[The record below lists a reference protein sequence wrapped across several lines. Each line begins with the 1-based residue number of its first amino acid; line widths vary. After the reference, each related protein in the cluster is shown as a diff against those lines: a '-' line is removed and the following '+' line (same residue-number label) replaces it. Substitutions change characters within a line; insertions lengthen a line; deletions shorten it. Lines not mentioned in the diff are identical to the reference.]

1 MNHHT
6 PNNLIYGKHPVYEA
20 LASGKRMEKILISQ
34 DAKHTDTAEIR
45 KLAKE
50 QEVPVQL
57 VPVQKLNSI
66 TRKVHQGVIGFL
78 SLIQYYELED
88 VLMKAYE
95 EGRTPLFLV
104 LDHVTDV
111 RNFGA
116 IARTALGAGVDAIVV
131 PAKGGALIGSD
142 ALKTSAGALNK
153 IHVCKVKSLVE
164 ALGFFKLNGV
174 RIAATDMH
182 TETFTFQEDFTI
194 PLAIVMGAEDT
205 GVSLQLI
212 RKSDSIIKIP
222 INESLESYNVAVS
235 AGMIL
240 YEVMRQRALATG

>member
-1 MNHHT
+1 LNQ
-6 PNNLIYGKHPVYEA
+6 PNLIYGKHPIYEA
-20 LASGKRMEKILISQ
+20 LASGKKLEKILIASDSKQ
-34 DAKHTDTAEIR
+34 GEIAEIR

-50 QEVPVQL
+50 QQVPVQI
-57 VPVQKLNSI
+57 VPVQKLNAI
-66 TRKVHQGVIGFL
+66 TRKVHQGIIGFL
-78 SLIQYYELED
+78 SLIQYFELED

-116 IARTALGAGVDAIVV
+116 IARTALGAKVDAIVV
-131 PAKGGALIGSD
+131 PATGGAMIGSD

-153 IHVCKVKSLVE
+153 IHVCKVKSLTE
-164 ALGFFKLNGV
+164 ALDFFKLNGI
-174 RIAATDMH
+174 RIVAADMH
-182 TETFTFQEDFTI
+182 TETYTYNEDFSI

-222 INESLESYNVAVS
+222 ISDTLESYNVAVS

-240 YEVMRQRALATG
+240 YEVMRQRNLNNIV

>member
-1 MNHHT
+1 LNQ
-6 PNNLIYGKHPVYEA
+6 PNLIYGKHPVYEA
-20 LASGKRMEKILISQ
+20 LVAEKKLEKILI
-34 DAKHTDTAEIR
+34 ALDTKQGEIAEIR

-50 QEVPVQL
+50 QEIPVQM
-57 VPVQKLNSI
+57 VPMQKLNAIS
-66 TRKVHQGVIGFL
+66 KKAHQGIIGFL
-78 SLIQYYELED
+78 SLIQYFELED
-88 VLMKAYE
+88 VLMKAYD

-104 LDHVTDV
+104 LDHITDV

-116 IARTALGAGVDAIVV
+116 IARTALGANVDAIVV

-153 IHVCKVKSLVE
+153 IHVCKVKSLTE
-164 ALGFFKLNGV
+164 ALDFFKLNGV
-174 RIAATDMH
+174 RITATDMH
-182 TETFTFQEDFTI
+182 TENYSYNEDFTVPI
-194 PLAIVMGAEDT
+194 AIVMGAEDT

-222 INESLESYNVAVS
+222 IDESLESYNVSVS

-240 YEVMRQRALATG
+240 YETMRQRNTIK

>member
-1 MNHHT
+1 LNQ
-6 PNNLIYGKHPVYEA
+6 PNLIYGKHPVYEA
-20 LASGKRMEKILISQ
+20 LVAEKKLEKILI
-34 DAKHTDTAEIR
+34 ALDTKQGEIAEIR

-50 QEVPVQL
+50 QEIPVQM
-57 VPVQKLNSI
+57 VPMQKLNAIS
-66 TRKVHQGVIGFL
+66 KKAHQGIIGFL
-78 SLIQYYELED
+78 SLIQYFELED
-88 VLMKAYE
+88 VLMKAYD

-104 LDHVTDV
+104 LDHITDV

-116 IARTALGAGVDAIVV
+116 IARTALGANVDAIVV

-153 IHVCKVKSLVE
+153 IHVCKVKSLTE
-164 ALGFFKLNGV
+164 ALDFFKLNGV
-174 RIAATDMH
+174 RITATDMH
-182 TETFTFQEDFTI
+182 TENYSYNEDFTVPI
-194 PLAIVMGAEDT
+194 AIVMGAEDT

-222 INESLESYNVAVS
+222 IHESLESYNVSVS

-240 YEVMRQRALATG
+240 YEAMRQRNTIK

>member
-1 MNHHT
+1 MNQ
-6 PNNLIYGKHPVYEA
+6 PNLIYGKHPVYEA
-20 LASGKRMEKILISQ
+20 LVAEKKLEKILI
-34 DAKHTDTAEIR
+34 ALDTKQGEIAEIR

-50 QEVPVQL
+50 QEIPVQM
-57 VPVQKLNSI
+57 VPMQKLNAIS
-66 TRKVHQGVIGFL
+66 KKAHQGIIGFL
-78 SLIQYYELED
+78 SLIQYFELED
-88 VLMKAYE
+88 VLMKAYD

-104 LDHVTDV
+104 LDHITDV

-116 IARTALGAGVDAIVV
+116 IARTALGANVDAIVV

-153 IHVCKVKSLVE
+153 IHVCKVKSLTE
-164 ALGFFKLNGV
+164 ALDFFKLNGV
-174 RIAATDMH
+174 RITATDMH
-182 TETFTFQEDFTI
+182 TENYSYNEDFTVPI
-194 PLAIVMGAEDT
+194 AIVMGAEDT

-222 INESLESYNVAVS
+222 IDESLESYNVSVS

-240 YEVMRQRALATG
+240 YETMRQRNTIK